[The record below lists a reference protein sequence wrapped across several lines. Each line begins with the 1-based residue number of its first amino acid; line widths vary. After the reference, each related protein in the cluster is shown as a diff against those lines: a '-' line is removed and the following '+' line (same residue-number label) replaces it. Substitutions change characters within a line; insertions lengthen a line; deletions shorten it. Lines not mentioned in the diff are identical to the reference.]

1 LKIQSGKLK
10 GKKLVA
16 PKSGLR
22 PTTGIVKTALI
33 NIIKEDL
40 KTKTFLDLFAGTGAV
55 GFEALS
61 AGAKE
66 VVFVELNPLS
76 VQLIQK
82 NIQNLNL
89 LNAQVV
95 RSNALDFLASKRQ
108 TFNFI
113 FLSPPYDTI
122 HWHQLLRALEQ
133 SSLVGPNSFIIV
145 QHPKTILLD
154 SFILQKTDERKY
166 GFNKL
171 TFFKKKGEF

>member
-1 LKIQSGKLK
+1 MRIQAGKLK
-10 GKKLVA
+10 GRKLIA

-22 PTTGIVKTALI
+22 PTTGVVKTALI
-33 NIIKEDL
+33 NIIKEDI
-40 KTKTFLDLFAGTGAV
+40 KNKTFLDLFAGTGAV

-66 VVFVELNPLS
+66 VFFVDLNPLS
-76 VQLIQK
+76 VKLIQQ

-89 LNAQVV
+89 LNAHVV
-95 RSNALDFLASKRQ
+95 RSNALDFLTSRKKI
-108 TFNFI
+108 FDFI
-113 FLSPPYDTI
+113 FLSPPYDSI

-133 SSLVGPNSFIIV
+133 STLVGSNSLIVV
-145 QHPKTILLD
+145 QHPKTILVD

-171 TFFKKKGEF
+171 TFFKKGES